1 MTASQSRG
9 PSWWYLAL
17 APIFLAIGIGAL
29 TWSIVHFVKAVANEP
44 SRFDAPGEFQTT
56 FDKPGKYAIFQQYP
70 ANESPAFDG
79 SSERPY
85 PVCEVTSADGQRQ
98 IKVSYASGSVTQ
110 GINERVYTPI
120 YEFDIE
126 QPGQYRIMTRR
137 GNEAD
142 KTKFI
147 LGVGPQLNVA
157 GPIASMFIGP
167 AVCCGSFVLALVVVI
182 VFLVLRSSAD
192 RRPPTYPPATP
203 FPPPGAPPGGPPPAP
218 PGPDGR

>member
-1 MTASQSRG
+1 MTAPATKV

-17 APIFLAIGIGAL
+17 APLFLAVGIGAL

-56 FDKPGKYAIFQQYP
+56 FDKPGKYAIFQQHP
-70 ANESPAFDG
+70 TNAAPAFDG
-79 SSERPY
+79 SPEKPY
-85 PVCEVTSADGQRQ
+85 PVCEVTSADGERQ
-98 IKVSYASGSVTQ
+98 IKVKYASGSVTQ

-126 QPGQYRIMTRR
+126 RPGQYRIITRR

-142 KTKFI
+142 QTKFI
-147 LGVGPQLNVA
+147 LGVGPQLNIA

-167 AVCCGSFVLALVVVI
+167 AVCCGSTVLAVVLVI
-182 VFLVLRSSAD
+182 VFLVMRSSA
-192 RRPPTYPPATP
+192 RRPPAYPPATP
-203 FPPPGAPPGGPPPAP
+203 FPPPAAPPSERPPAP
-218 PGPDGR
+218 PEPDK